1 MATLQM
7 ATNSAKCP
15 KYWRPNTRASACWS
29 KLFHCS
35 SALSKIN
42 QHCRVC
48 DRGPQC
54 HPFARHDV
62 QCIQRAAVW
71 RRDNTAGCITR
82 LQNLQRRI
90 EL

>member
-7 ATNSAKCP
+7 GANSAKCP
-15 KYWRPNTRASACWS
+15 KYWRPKTRASACWS
-29 KLFHCS
+29 KLFHS
-35 SALSKIN
+35 SYARSKID

-71 RRDNTAGCITR
+71 RRYDTAGCITR